1 MAMTRE
7 EHLLRQIPTLATLD
21 EAQGFREQLKAQG
34 EMTGAVYAGLLA
46 RMDVLAKMEGKR

>member
-1 MAMTRE
+1 MTRE
-7 EHLLRQIPTLATLD
+7 EHLLRQIPALATLD
-21 EAQGFREQLKAQG
+21 EAQGFRDQLKAQG

>member
-1 MAMTRE
+1 MTRE

-46 RMDVLAKMEGKR
+46 RMDALAKMEGKR